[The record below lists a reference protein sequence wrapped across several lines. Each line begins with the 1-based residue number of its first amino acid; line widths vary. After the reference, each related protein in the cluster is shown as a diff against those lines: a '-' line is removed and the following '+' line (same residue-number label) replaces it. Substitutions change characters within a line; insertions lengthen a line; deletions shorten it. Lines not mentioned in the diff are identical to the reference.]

1 MSDATPIQSLSVDG
15 IRAALRDARDGDA
28 PVRAVC
34 DFVAGVDWSGMDGAD
49 AEVLR
54 LLGELEH
61 LTAEITDGDI
71 DAEAFVG
78 RVRLLESPAYA
89 SSQPGR

>member
-1 MSDATPIQSLSVDG
+1 M
-15 IRAALRDARDGDA
+15 RD
-28 PVRAVC
+28 VC

-61 LTAEITDGDI
+61 LTAEIADGDI
-71 DAEAFVG
+71 DAEAFVD
-78 RVRLLESPAYA
+78 RVRLLKSPAFA
-89 SSQPGR
+89 SPQRGP

>member
-1 MSDATPIQSLSVDG
+1 M
-15 IRAALRDARDGDA
+15 RD
-28 PVRAVC
+28 VC
-34 DFVAGVDWSGMDGAD
+34 DFVAGVDWSGMDGAA

-71 DAEAFVG
+71 DAEAFVD
-78 RVRLLESPAYA
+78 RVRLLEPPAYA
-89 SSQPGR
+89 SPHPGR

>member
-1 MSDATPIQSLSVDG
+1 MSGILAT
-15 IRAALRDARDGDA
+15 LRDARDGDA
-28 PVRAVC
+28 LVRDVC

-54 LLGELEH
+54 LLGELER
-61 LTAEITDGDI
+61 LTAEITEGDL
-71 DAEAFVG
+71 DSEAFVD
-78 RVRLLESPAYA
+78 RARLLESPAHA